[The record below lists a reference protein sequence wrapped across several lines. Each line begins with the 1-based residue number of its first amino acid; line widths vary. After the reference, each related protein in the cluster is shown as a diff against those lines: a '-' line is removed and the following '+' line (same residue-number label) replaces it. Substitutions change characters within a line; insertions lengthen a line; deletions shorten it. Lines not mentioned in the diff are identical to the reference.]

1 MNHRDKLQ
9 KFSIRKYAVGT
20 FSTLIATL
28 VFLGMHTD
36 QAHANEYTNTTV
48 EKAQQNT
55 EPQSSRDNNSNPNDA
70 ITIQND
76 QTPDQAAEINKQSKE
91 NDKITTEKNAIET
104 QTSEKEITNSTST
117 SIKEKMEERSP
128 VTKDEKTDKQIDDKL
143 DTPKESKSDNKQ
155 KIDDKN
161 ISKLTNLTQEI
172 QSKLLEVETIEPSN
186 PHIEEAKKLIVESS
200 RFTQSSNVSQ
210 QSLLELVTRLERTR
224 NSLANVI
231 TRSHSGKRDPR
242 NGQQIEK
249 GTNFRFTTL
258 NGRWNAGRNVI
269 VYQRNYA
276 SLPDGRALGTGQ
288 QVNGVENIT
297 SRKTVMRAY
306 YKRDGNSKYLVY
318 DVFFN
323 NDGFNFI
330 PRGSQHRLGMTLLL
344 PYKVMKLN
352 SDGSFSSDSVRNL
365 SYTAYERRSGS
376 NSLLSESP
384 NDFIIDPDNST
395 QIIDMLNSNQHDFGH
410 TTFYLSYGVRPGRSY
425 NSDANEYFHSN
436 RNNPDLRKAVEDQ
449 RGIYSGWNYGIG
461 IQVDPNHPEGANRAY
476 HMHLEVKLRDNVTNA
491 ELENAWSYAN
501 TAAMGG
507 TSKSAYTVLSGR
519 LLPEDSALTSIEN
532 QPPLKPT
539 INSNLVGKA
548 TTTSVIDVS
557 TDPNT
562 KVEIFDKNGNKIGT
576 GTTGSNGHAFIT
588 PTRPIPEGNV
598 TAKAYNQSDESKVS
612 TSNPKFATDTIPP
625 TTPVINTRLVYKAG
639 TLTPI
644 DVSTDPNTHV
654 ALIDKNGRIF
664 GAGTTDSSG
673 HVIITPDR
681 VIPEGNVTAKAT
693 DNALHPNSSVSI
705 PVQATTLIP
714 VMKPVI
720 NTDVAGKAFSTPV
733 IDITSTPNT
742 RVELLDKNNNVIGRG
757 ITGSNGHVN
766 ITPDHYL
773 FEGNITAKAYDQTDA
788 TNNATSDPRH
798 VTDTT
803 PPRKPVINT
812 NLVNK
817 VGTRTPI
824 DVSTDVMARVEIFD
838 ENGKS
843 YGLVLTGMDGHGIVT
858 PTAPLPLGKIYARAT
873 DGAETPNSIDS
884 DHVSVTDTIPPT
896 IPTVDTDIT
905 GKATT
910 LTPITVT
917 TDPNTRVDLTDKNGH
932 IIGTG
937 TTDGNGHIIITPTT
951 PIVEGNVI
959 AKAYDPANNVSTSA
973 PRKAT
978 DTTPPTKPRV
988 STPLGGKAT
997 TLTPIEVITDPNT
1010 NVQLLDK
1017 DNNVIGSG
1025 TTGANGHVTIT
1036 PTRPIPE
1043 GNVIA
1048 KATDNAEHPNSSI
1061 SDPVKATDS
1070 TPPTKPRV
1078 STPLGGKATTKTPI
1092 EVITDSNT
1100 SVQLLDKD
1108 GRVIGSGTTGANGRV
1123 TITPTRPIPEG
1134 NVTAKAIDNAEHPN
1148 SSTSDPVK
1156 ATDTTPPTEPVVT
1169 NDLTGKATT
1178 KTPITVTTDPNTHV
1192 DLLDKDNHVIG
1203 SGTTDSNGRVTITP
1217 TVPIP
1222 EGNVRAK
1229 ATDNAEH
1236 PNSSTSQPKK
1246 ATDTTPPGSPI
1257 VNTDLTGKATTKT
1270 PIDVSSDPNTRIELL
1285 DKDNHVIG
1293 TGTTG
1298 ANGHVIITPTQ
1309 PIPEGNVTAKAYD
1322 NAEHPNVST
1331 SAPKKA
1337 TDTTPPT
1344 EPVVTNDLTGKATT
1358 KTPITVTT
1366 DPNTH
1371 VDLLDKDNHVIGS
1384 GTTDSNGRVTIT
1396 PTVPIPEGNVRAK
1409 ATDNAEHPNSS
1420 TSQPKKATDTTPPG
1434 SPIVNTDL
1442 TGKATTKIP
1451 IDVSSDPNTRIELLD
1466 KDNHVIGTGTTGA
1479 NGHVIIT
1486 PTQPIPEGNVTAKAY
1501 DNAEHPNVSTSVPKK
1516 ATDTTPPTEPVVTN
1530 DLTGKA
1536 TTKTP
1541 ITVTTDPNTHVDLLD
1556 KDNHVIGSGTT
1567 DSNGRVTI
1575 TPTVPI
1581 PEGNVRAKATDNA
1594 EHPNSSTSQPKKAT
1608 DTTPPGSP
1616 IVNTDLTGKATTKT
1630 PVDVSSDPNT
1640 RIELLDKDNH
1650 VIGSGTTGAN
1660 GHAIITPTQPIP
1672 EGNVTAKAYDS
1683 AEHPNVSTSAPKKAT
1698 DTTPPTEPVV
1708 TNDLTGKATTKTPIT
1723 VTTDPNTH
1731 VDLLDKDNHVIGSG
1745 TTDSNGRVTITPTV
1759 PIPEGNVRAKATDN
1773 AEHPNSSL
1781 SQPKKATDTTPP
1793 GSPIVNTDLT
1803 GKATTRTPVD
1813 VSSDPNTRI
1822 ELLDKDN
1829 HVIGS
1834 GTTGANGHAIITP
1847 TQPIPEGNVTAKA
1860 YDSAE
1865 HPNVSTSAPKK
1876 ATDTTPPTEPVVTND
1891 LTGKATTK
1899 TPITVTTDPNTH
1911 VDLLDKDNHVIG
1923 SGTTDSNGRVTITPT
1938 VPIPEGN
1945 VRAKATDNA
1954 EHPNSSLSQ
1963 PKKATDTTPPGSP
1976 IVNTD
1981 LTGKA
1986 TTRTPVDVS
1995 SDPNTRIELLDKD
2008 NHVIGSGTT
2017 GANGHAIITPTQ
2029 PIPEGNVTAKAYDSA
2044 EHPNVSTSAPKK
2056 ATDTTPPTEPVV
2068 TNDLTG
2074 KATTKTPITVTTD
2087 PNTHVD
2093 LLDKDNNVIGSGTTD
2108 STGRVTITPTVP
2120 IPEGNVIA
2128 KAYDNAEVPNV
2139 AISQPKK
2146 ATDTTP
2152 PATPTLDTD
2161 LTGKADTQTPI
2172 TVTTDPNT
2180 HVDLLDKDGNIIGS
2194 GTTDDTGHVTI
2205 TPTKPIPE
2213 GNVTAKAT
2221 DNAEHPNSSTSN
2233 PVKATDTTPP
2243 MKPSVVGTLDGKAGT
2258 KDPVEVITDP
2268 NTKVELLDKD
2278 GNVIGSGTTDS
2289 TGHATITPT
2298 VPISEGNVTVKATDN
2313 ADHPNSSTSDPVKA
2327 TDTTPPMKPS
2337 VVGTLDGKAGT
2348 KDPVEVITDPN
2359 TKVELLDKDGN
2370 VIGSGTTD
2378 STGHATIT
2386 PTVPIPEGNVTVK
2399 ATDNAEHPNSSTSD
2413 PVKATDTTPPT
2424 VPTLD
2429 TDLVGKAGTQTPIT
2443 VTTDPNTHVDL
2454 LDKDGNIIGSGTTD
2468 DTGHV
2473 TITPTKPIPEGN
2485 VTAKATDNAEHPNSS
2500 TSNPVKATDTTPPTV
2515 PTLDTDLVGKAGTQT
2530 PITVTTDPNTH
2541 VDLLDKD
2548 GNIIGSGT
2556 TDDTGHVTITPTKP
2570 IPEGNVTAKAT
2581 DNAEH
2586 PNSSTSNP
2594 VKATDTTPPTV
2605 PTLDTDLV
2613 GKAGTQT
2620 PITVTTDPNTHVDL
2634 LDKDGNII
2642 GSGTTDDTGH
2652 VTITPTKPIPEGN
2665 VAAKA
2670 TDNAEHPNSSTS
2682 NPIKATDT
2690 TPPTVPVV
2698 IDDLTGKATT
2708 KSPITVT
2715 SDPNTKIELLD
2726 KDGNIIGSGTTDST
2740 GQVTITPTVPIP
2752 EGNVI
2757 AKAYD
2762 NAEVPNV
2769 ATSQPKKATDTT
2781 PPATPTLDTDLTGK
2795 AGTQIPIT
2803 VTTDPNTHVDLL
2815 DKDGNIIGS
2824 GTTDDTGH
2832 VTITPTKPIPEGN
2845 VTAKATDN
2853 AEHPNSSTSNP
2864 VKATDTTP
2872 PTVPVVIDDLTGKA
2886 TTKSPITVTS
2896 DPNTK
2901 IELLGKD
2908 GNIIGSGTT
2917 DSTGQVTIT
2926 PTVPIP
2932 EGNVIAKAY
2941 DNAEVPNV
2949 AISQPKK
2956 ATDTTPPA
2964 TPTLDTDLTGKAG
2977 TQTPITVTTDPNT
2990 HVDLLDKDGNIIGS
3004 GTTDDTGHVTI
3015 TPTKPITEGNVTAKA
3030 TDNAEHPNSSTS
3042 NPVKATDTTPPM
3054 KPSVVGTLDGKAGTK
3069 DPVEVITDP
3078 NTKVELL
3085 DKDGN
3090 VIGSGTTDSTGHA
3103 TITPTV
3109 PIPEGNVTVKATDN
3123 AEHPNSSVSKPV
3135 KATKPTVK
3143 SGKKAKHYKT
3153 KISKN
3158 HNSKEYRNQNSNKS
3172 KNTIC
3177 GEKKNETNVDGISKN
3192 IVKDLPNTG
3201 IKETTDNSLPYL
3213 VTLLGSFVLLIGR
3226 RKDNNRNK

>member
-36 QAHANEYTNTTV
+36 QAHASEYTNATI

-55 EPQSSRDNNSNPNDA
+55 EPQASRDNNSNPNDA

-76 QTPDQAAEINKQSKE
+76 QTPDQAAKINKQSKE

-128 VTKDEKTDKQIDDKL
+128 VTKDEKTNELKEKSSSIVGTRSSNQNKQEVKYSSSKTDKQIDDKL

-384 NDFIIDPDNST
+384 SDFIIDPDNST
-395 QIIDMLNSNQHDFGH
+395 QMFDMLNSNQHDFGH

-436 RNNPDLRKAVEDQ
+436 RNNPDLRRAVEDQ
-449 RGIYSGWNYGIG
+449 RGIFSGWNYGIG

-507 TSKSAYTVLSGR
+507 TSKTAYTVLSGR

-598 TAKAYNQSDESKVS
+598 TAKAYNHSDESKVS
-612 TSNPKFATDTIPP
+612 TSDPKFATDTIPP

-664 GAGTTDSSG
+664 GAGTTDASG

-824 DVSTDVMARVEIFD
+824 DVSTDVMTRVEIFD

-843 YGLVLTGMDGHGIVT
+843 YGLILTGMDGHGIVT

-884 DHVSVTDTIPPT
+884 DYVSVTDTIPPT
-896 IPTVDTDIT
+896 VPTVDTDLT

-917 TDPNTRVDLTDKNGH
+917 TDPNTQVDLIDKNGH

-973 PRKAT
+973 PRKATDTTPPTKPRVTSPLVGKAGTTDSITVTTDPNTNVQLLDKNGQIIGTGTTDSSGRVSITPTRPIPEGNVTAKAIDNAEHPNSSTSDPVKAT

-1048 KATDNAEHPNSSI
+1048 KAMDNAEHPNSSI

-1078 STPLGGKATTKTPI
+1078 TTPLAGKATTKTPI

-1270 PIDVSSDPNTRIELL
+1270 PVDVSSDLNTRIELL

-1293 TGTTG
+1293 TGTTGANGHVIITPTQPIPEGNVTAKAYDNAEHPNVSTSAPKKATDTTPPGSPIVNTDLTGKATTRTPVDVSSDSNTRIELLDKDNHVIGSGTTG

-1371 VDLLDKDNHVIGS
+1371 VDLLDKDNNVIGS
-1384 GTTDSNGRVTIT
+1384 GTTDST
-1396 PTVPIPEGNVRAK
+1396 
-1409 ATDNAEHPNSS
+1409 
-1420 TSQPKKATDTTPPG
+1420 
-1434 SPIVNTDL
+1434 
-1442 TGKATTKIP
+1442 
-1451 IDVSSDPNTRIELLD
+1451 
-1466 KDNHVIGTGTTGA
+1466 
-1479 NGHVIIT
+1479 
-1486 PTQPIPEGNVTAKAY
+1486 
-1501 DNAEHPNVSTSVPKK
+1501 
-1516 ATDTTPPTEPVVTN
+1516 
-1530 DLTGKA
+1530 
-1536 TTKTP
+1536 
-1541 ITVTTDPNTHVDLLD
+1541 
-1556 KDNHVIGSGTT
+1556 
-1567 DSNGRVTI
+1567 
-1575 TPTVPI
+1575 
-1581 PEGNVRAKATDNA
+1581 
-1594 EHPNSSTSQPKKAT
+1594 
-1608 DTTPPGSP
+1608 
-1616 IVNTDLTGKATTKT
+1616 
-1630 PVDVSSDPNT
+1630 
-1640 RIELLDKDNH
+1640 
-1650 VIGSGTTGAN
+1650 
-1660 GHAIITPTQPIP
+1660 
-1672 EGNVTAKAYDS
+1672 
-1683 AEHPNVSTSAPKKAT
+1683 
-1698 DTTPPTEPVV
+1698 
-1708 TNDLTGKATTKTPIT
+1708 
-1723 VTTDPNTH
+1723 
-1731 VDLLDKDNHVIGSG
+1731 
-1745 TTDSNGRVTITPTV
+1745 GRVTITPTV

-1834 GTTGANGHAIITP
+1834 GTTGANGH
-1847 TQPIPEGNVTAKA
+1847 V
-1860 YDSAE
+1860 
-1865 HPNVSTSAPKK
+1865 
-1876 ATDTTPPTEPVVTND
+1876 
-1891 LTGKATTK
+1891 
-1899 TPITVTTDPNTH
+1899 
-1911 VDLLDKDNHVIG
+1911 
-1923 SGTTDSNGRVTITPT
+1923 
-1938 VPIPEGN
+1938 
-1945 VRAKATDNA
+1945 
-1954 EHPNSSLSQ
+1954 
-1963 PKKATDTTPPGSP
+1963 
-1976 IVNTD
+1976 
-1981 LTGKA
+1981 
-1986 TTRTPVDVS
+1986 
-1995 SDPNTRIELLDKD
+1995 
-2008 NHVIGSGTT
+2008 
-2017 GANGHAIITPTQ
+2017 
-2029 PIPEGNVTAKAYDSA
+2029 
-2044 EHPNVSTSAPKK
+2044 
-2056 ATDTTPPTEPVV
+2056 
-2068 TNDLTG
+2068 
-2074 KATTKTPITVTTD
+2074 
-2087 PNTHVD
+2087 
-2093 LLDKDNNVIGSGTTD
+2093 
-2108 STGRVTITPTVP
+2108 
-2120 IPEGNVIA
+2120 
-2128 KAYDNAEVPNV
+2128 
-2139 AISQPKK
+2139 
-2146 ATDTTP
+2146 
-2152 PATPTLDTD
+2152 
-2161 LTGKADTQTPI
+2161 
-2172 TVTTDPNT
+2172 
-2180 HVDLLDKDGNIIGS
+2180 
-2194 GTTDDTGHVTI
+2194 
-2205 TPTKPIPE
+2205 
-2213 GNVTAKAT
+2213 
-2221 DNAEHPNSSTSN
+2221 
-2233 PVKATDTTPP
+2233 
-2243 MKPSVVGTLDGKAGT
+2243 
-2258 KDPVEVITDP
+2258 
-2268 NTKVELLDKD
+2268 
-2278 GNVIGSGTTDS
+2278 
-2289 TGHATITPT
+2289 
-2298 VPISEGNVTVKATDN
+2298 
-2313 ADHPNSSTSDPVKA
+2313 
-2327 TDTTPPMKPS
+2327 
-2337 VVGTLDGKAGT
+2337 
-2348 KDPVEVITDPN
+2348 
-2359 TKVELLDKDGN
+2359 
-2370 VIGSGTTD
+2370 
-2378 STGHATIT
+2378 
-2386 PTVPIPEGNVTVK
+2386 
-2399 ATDNAEHPNSSTSD
+2399 
-2413 PVKATDTTPPT
+2413 
-2424 VPTLD
+2424 
-2429 TDLVGKAGTQTPIT
+2429 
-2443 VTTDPNTHVDL
+2443 
-2454 LDKDGNIIGSGTTD
+2454 
-2468 DTGHV
+2468 
-2473 TITPTKPIPEGN
+2473 
-2485 VTAKATDNAEHPNSS
+2485 
-2500 TSNPVKATDTTPPTV
+2500 
-2515 PTLDTDLVGKAGTQT
+2515 
-2530 PITVTTDPNTH
+2530 
-2541 VDLLDKD
+2541 
-2548 GNIIGSGT
+2548 
-2556 TDDTGHVTITPTKP
+2556 
-2570 IPEGNVTAKAT
+2570 
-2581 DNAEH
+2581 
-2586 PNSSTSNP
+2586 
-2594 VKATDTTPPTV
+2594 
-2605 PTLDTDLV
+2605 
-2613 GKAGTQT
+2613 
-2620 PITVTTDPNTHVDL
+2620 
-2634 LDKDGNII
+2634 
-2642 GSGTTDDTGH
+2642 
-2652 VTITPTKPIPEGN
+2652 
-2665 VAAKA
+2665 
-2670 TDNAEHPNSSTS
+2670 
-2682 NPIKATDT
+2682 
-2690 TPPTVPVV
+2690 
-2698 IDDLTGKATT
+2698 
-2708 KSPITVT
+2708 
-2715 SDPNTKIELLD
+2715 
-2726 KDGNIIGSGTTDST
+2726 
-2740 GQVTITPTVPIP
+2740 
-2752 EGNVI
+2752 
-2757 AKAYD
+2757 
-2762 NAEVPNV
+2762 
-2769 ATSQPKKATDTT
+2769 
-2781 PPATPTLDTDLTGK
+2781 
-2795 AGTQIPIT
+2795 
-2803 VTTDPNTHVDLL
+2803 
-2815 DKDGNIIGS
+2815 
-2824 GTTDDTGH
+2824 
-2832 VTITPTKPIPEGN
+2832 
-2845 VTAKATDN
+2845 
-2853 AEHPNSSTSNP
+2853 
-2864 VKATDTTP
+2864 
-2872 PTVPVVIDDLTGKA
+2872 
-2886 TTKSPITVTS
+2886 
-2896 DPNTK
+2896 
-2901 IELLGKD
+2901 
-2908 GNIIGSGTT
+2908 
-2917 DSTGQVTIT
+2917 
-2926 PTVPIP
+2926 
-2932 EGNVIAKAY
+2932 
-2941 DNAEVPNV
+2941 
-2949 AISQPKK
+2949 
-2956 ATDTTPPA
+2956 
-2964 TPTLDTDLTGKAG
+2964 
-2977 TQTPITVTTDPNT
+2977 
-2990 HVDLLDKDGNIIGS
+2990 
-3004 GTTDDTGHVTI
+3004 
-3015 TPTKPITEGNVTAKA
+3015 
-3030 TDNAEHPNSSTS
+3030 
-3042 NPVKATDTTPPM
+3042 
-3054 KPSVVGTLDGKAGTK
+3054 
-3069 DPVEVITDP
+3069 
-3078 NTKVELL
+3078 
-3085 DKDGN
+3085 
-3090 VIGSGTTDSTGHA
+3090 
-3103 TITPTV
+3103 
-3109 PIPEGNVTVKATDN
+3109 
-3123 AEHPNSSVSKPV
+3123 
-3135 KATKPTVK
+3135 
-3143 SGKKAKHYKT
+3143 
-3153 KISKN
+3153 
-3158 HNSKEYRNQNSNKS
+3158 
-3172 KNTIC
+3172 
-3177 GEKKNETNVDGISKN
+3177 
-3192 IVKDLPNTG
+3192 
-3201 IKETTDNSLPYL
+3201 
-3213 VTLLGSFVLLIGR
+3213 
-3226 RKDNNRNK
+3226 

>member
-55 EPQSSRDNNSNPNDA
+55 EPQASRDNNSNPNDA

-76 QTPDQAAEINKQSKE
+76 QTPDQATEINKQSKE

-186 PHIEEAKKLIVESS
+186 PHIVEAKKLIVESS

-896 IPTVDTDIT
+896 IPTVDTDLT

-1257 VNTDLTGKATTKT
+1257 VNTDLTGKATTKI

-1298 ANGHVIITPTQ
+1298 TNGHVIITPTQ

-1331 SAPKKA
+1331 SVPKKA
-1337 TDTTPPT
+1337 TDT
-1344 EPVVTNDLTGKATT
+1344 
-1358 KTPITVTT
+1358 I
-1366 DPNTH
+1366 
-1371 VDLLDKDNHVIGS
+1371 
-1384 GTTDSNGRVTIT
+1384 
-1396 PTVPIPEGNVRAK
+1396 
-1409 ATDNAEHPNSS
+1409 
-1420 TSQPKKATDTTPPG
+1420 PPG

-1442 TGKATTKIP
+1442 TGKATTKTP
-1451 IDVSSDPNTRIELLD
+1451 VDVSSDPNTRIELLD

-1501 DNAEHPNVSTSVPKK
+1501 DNAEHPNVSTSV
-1516 ATDTTPPTEPVVTN
+1516 
-1530 DLTGKA
+1530 
-1536 TTKTP
+1536 
-1541 ITVTTDPNTHVDLLD
+1541 
-1556 KDNHVIGSGTT
+1556 
-1567 DSNGRVTI
+1567 
-1575 TPTVPI
+1575 
-1581 PEGNVRAKATDNA
+1581 
-1594 EHPNSSTSQPKKAT
+1594 
-1608 DTTPPGSP
+1608 
-1616 IVNTDLTGKATTKT
+1616 
-1630 PVDVSSDPNT
+1630 
-1640 RIELLDKDNH
+1640 
-1650 VIGSGTTGAN
+1650 
-1660 GHAIITPTQPIP
+1660 
-1672 EGNVTAKAYDS
+1672 
-1683 AEHPNVSTSAPKKAT
+1683 
-1698 DTTPPTEPVV
+1698 
-1708 TNDLTGKATTKTPIT
+1708 
-1723 VTTDPNTH
+1723 
-1731 VDLLDKDNHVIGSG
+1731 
-1745 TTDSNGRVTITPTV
+1745 
-1759 PIPEGNVRAKATDN
+1759 
-1773 AEHPNSSL
+1773 
-1781 SQPKKATDTTPP
+1781 PKKATDTTPP

-1860 YDSAE
+1860 YDSSE

-1911 VDLLDKDNHVIG
+1911 VDLLDKDNNVIG
-1923 SGTTDSNGRVTITPT
+1923 SGTTDSTGRVTITPT

-2161 LTGKADTQTPI
+2161 LTGKAGIQTPI

-2243 MKPSVVGTLDGKAGT
+2243 MKPSVVGILDGKAGT
-2258 KDPVEVITDP
+2258 KNPVEVITDP

-2298 VPISEGNVTVKATDN
+2298 VPIPEGNVTVKATDN
-2313 ADHPNSSTSDPVKA
+2313 ANHPNSSTSDPVKA

-2429 TDLVGKAGTQTPIT
+2429 TDLGGKAGTQAPIT

-2473 TITPTKPIPEGN
+2473 TITP
-2485 VTAKATDNAEHPNSS
+2485 
-2500 TSNPVKATDTTPPTV
+2500 
-2515 PTLDTDLVGKAGTQT
+2515 
-2530 PITVTTDPNTH
+2530 
-2541 VDLLDKD
+2541 
-2548 GNIIGSGT
+2548 
-2556 TDDTGHVTITPTKP
+2556 
-2570 IPEGNVTAKAT
+2570 
-2581 DNAEH
+2581 
-2586 PNSSTSNP
+2586 
-2594 VKATDTTPPTV
+2594 
-2605 PTLDTDLV
+2605 
-2613 GKAGTQT
+2613 
-2620 PITVTTDPNTHVDL
+2620 
-2634 LDKDGNII
+2634 
-2642 GSGTTDDTGH
+2642 
-2652 VTITPTKPIPEGN
+2652 
-2665 VAAKA
+2665 
-2670 TDNAEHPNSSTS
+2670 
-2682 NPIKATDT
+2682 IK
-2690 TPPTVPVV
+2690 
-2698 IDDLTGKATT
+2698 
-2708 KSPITVT
+2708 
-2715 SDPNTKIELLD
+2715 
-2726 KDGNIIGSGTTDST
+2726 
-2740 GQVTITPTVPIP
+2740 
-2752 EGNVI
+2752 
-2757 AKAYD
+2757 
-2762 NAEVPNV
+2762 
-2769 ATSQPKKATDTT
+2769 
-2781 PPATPTLDTDLTGK
+2781 
-2795 AGTQIPIT
+2795 
-2803 VTTDPNTHVDLL
+2803 
-2815 DKDGNIIGS
+2815 
-2824 GTTDDTGH
+2824 
-2832 VTITPTKPIPEGN
+2832 
-2845 VTAKATDN
+2845 
-2853 AEHPNSSTSNP
+2853 
-2864 VKATDTTP
+2864 
-2872 PTVPVVIDDLTGKA
+2872 
-2886 TTKSPITVTS
+2886 
-2896 DPNTK
+2896 
-2901 IELLGKD
+2901 
-2908 GNIIGSGTT
+2908 
-2917 DSTGQVTIT
+2917 
-2926 PTVPIP
+2926 
-2932 EGNVIAKAY
+2932 
-2941 DNAEVPNV
+2941 
-2949 AISQPKK
+2949 
-2956 ATDTTPPA
+2956 
-2964 TPTLDTDLTGKAG
+2964 
-2977 TQTPITVTTDPNT
+2977 
-2990 HVDLLDKDGNIIGS
+2990 
-3004 GTTDDTGHVTI
+3004 
-3015 TPTKPITEGNVTAKA
+3015 
-3030 TDNAEHPNSSTS
+3030 
-3042 NPVKATDTTPPM
+3042 
-3054 KPSVVGTLDGKAGTK
+3054 
-3069 DPVEVITDP
+3069 
-3078 NTKVELL
+3078 
-3085 DKDGN
+3085 
-3090 VIGSGTTDSTGHA
+3090 
-3103 TITPTV
+3103 